1 MAAFEYVAL
10 DADGKRR
17 TGLISAD
24 NARSARKE
32 LRLRDLKVVD
42 VLPVADQDRQAFRIR
57 GRLSEKQ
64 RALLIRQLSVLLKSG
79 LTVEQALAAAAG
91 DENPASV
98 QKAVLTVRSEVMEGT
113 RLSDAMRRMPDAFP
127 PLIQAVTSAGEMSG
141 QLGEILE
148 RLAEY
153 LERSYQLRQKVRAAL
168 IYPAL
173 LAVMA
178 LGMVTALM
186 VVIVPRLIEQFDLFG
201 AELPW
206 LTRTVIATSDFVRS
220 YGLALVLVLGV
231 MAFAFVRLRR
241 LPGVKRR
248 LDEMWLR
255 LPLAGSL
262 VRTVSAARFAR
273 VFATL
278 SASGVTVLDALAGA
292 KGAVG
297 NSVMAEAADAI
308 AERVREGGSFAAA
321 LSATRAFPPMMV
333 HMVTSGEAGRD
344 IPAMMNRA
352 ADFLDA
358 EFENG
363 SAALLSVAEPLI
375 IILLGAIVA
384 LIVMAVMLPI
394 LQLNTLA
401 MS

>member
-10 DADGKRR
+10 DTDGKRK

-24 NARSARKE
+24 TARSARRE
-32 LRLRDLKVVD
+32 LRLRELKVID
-42 VLPVADQDRQAFRIR
+42 VLPVSEQETRSLKLR
-57 GRLSEKQ
+57 GRISEKQ
-64 RALLIRQLSVLLKSG
+64 RALLVRQLSVLLKSG

-91 DENPASV
+91 DDNPASV
-98 QKAVLTVRSEVMEGT
+98 QKAVLTVRSEVMEGS

-127 PLIQAVTSAGEMSG
+127 GLIQAVTAAGEMSG
-141 QLGEILE
+141 RLGDILE
-148 RLAEY
+148 RLAAY

-173 LAVMA
+173 LSVMA
-178 LGMVTALM
+178 LGMVIALM
-186 VVIVPRLIEQFDLFG
+186 VVIVPRLIEQFDVFD
-201 AELPW
+201 AKLPW
-206 LTRTVIATSDFVRS
+206 LTQVVIAMSDFVRS
-220 YGLALVLVLGV
+220 YGIVLVV
-231 MAFAFVRLRR
+231 AVAVAVFAFLRLRR
-241 LPGVKRR
+241 LPGVRR
-248 LDEMWLR
+248 RMDQFWLS
-255 LPLAGSL
+255 LPLVGSL
-262 VRTVSAARFAR
+262 VRTVSAARFTR

-297 NSVMAEAADAI
+297 NSVMADAADAI
-308 AERVREGGSFAAA
+308 AGRVREGGSFAAA

-344 IPAMMNRA
+344 IPAMMSRA

-358 EFENG
+358 EFETG

-375 IILLGAIVA
+375 IIVLGAIVA

-401 MS
+401 IS